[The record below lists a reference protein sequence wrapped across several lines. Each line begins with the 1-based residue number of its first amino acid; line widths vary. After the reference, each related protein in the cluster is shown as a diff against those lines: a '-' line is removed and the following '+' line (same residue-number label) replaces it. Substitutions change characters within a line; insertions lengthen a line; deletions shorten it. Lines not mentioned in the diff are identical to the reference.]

1 MQYSYILWLQEW
13 AIPEKIQKGEAEDME
28 FEKIEKIEYGNSR
41 GQ

>member
-1 MQYSYILWLQEW
+1 MTARMGYSR
-13 AIPEKIQKGEAEDME
+13 KIQKGEAEDME